1 HTPVPYTPLFRSSA
15 HVSSVLPAAQEVPS
29 SFPFLDSSGSVQED
43 RSKQQGRR
51 LPDSSFEIATSTRR
65 ARVSAFFV
73 ALIQRT
79 HSQRAIGVRLCH
91 MSSRSPASAR
101 AARRS
106 CGTVTSG
113 QSLRGLRLTATSS
126 PA

>member
-1 HTPVPYTPLFRSSA
+1 M
-15 HVSSVLPAAQEVPS
+15 PS

-91 MSSRSPASAR
+91 TFSRSPASAR
-101 AARRS
+101 AARDRKS
-106 CGTVTSG
+106 T
-113 QSLRGLRLTATSS
+113 RLNSS
-126 PA
+126 HVAISYAVFCLKKKNKTH